1 MKTLLLRQKTL
12 FLAFGLAALFGAGQ
26 AIANGEIGAH
36 VNDLSSNIDHYS
48 EEVSWIIAEIDKVV
62 ALYGEDAGSASPERV
77 TDLWEEVDFHSAI
90 EVNYIPI
97 YASIWQGLFGVRMA
111 MANGQDLASVRV
123 EQETLN
129 HTFWQALGA
138 VKMASL
144 MQDRGLLQPVA
155 VTESMT
161 PIETLD
167 EIKTRLD
174 RVTAKHAEQLPEEAT
189 EIVQDTYL
197 TLFEGLEGMLIEQ
210 DAELVVDLEIDFNVT
225 LLQAIERN
233 ASLDDLRTVVRD
245 MHAKLDRARILIEQA
260 ETSRTSV
267 F

>member
-1 MKTLLLRQKTL
+1 
-12 FLAFGLAALFGAGQ
+12 
-26 AIANGEIGAH
+26 
-36 VNDLSSNIDHYS
+36 
-48 EEVSWIIAEIDKVV
+48 
-62 ALYGEDAGSASPERV
+62 
-77 TDLWEEVDFHSAI
+77 
-90 EVNYIPI
+90 
-97 YASIWQGLFGVRMA
+97 
-111 MANGQDLASVRV
+111 
-123 EQETLN
+123 
-129 HTFWQALGA
+129 
-138 VKMASL
+138 

>member
-1 MKTLLLRQKTL
+1 
-12 FLAFGLAALFGAGQ
+12 
-26 AIANGEIGAH
+26 
-36 VNDLSSNIDHYS
+36 
-48 EEVSWIIAEIDKVV
+48 
-62 ALYGEDAGSASPERV
+62 
-77 TDLWEEVDFHSAI
+77 
-90 EVNYIPI
+90 
-97 YASIWQGLFGVRMA
+97 
-111 MANGQDLASVRV
+111 
-123 EQETLN
+123 
-129 HTFWQALGA
+129 
-138 VKMASL
+138 
-144 MQDRGLLQPVA
+144 
-155 VTESMT
+155 
-161 PIETLD
+161 
-167 EIKTRLD
+167 
-174 RVTAKHAEQLPEEAT
+174 EQLPEEAT